1 MDSVFIHYVFH
12 VILGERLPL
21 VRLSQEHIVYLQAL
35 TLPPPFHR
43 GKTLAYRLLCVMM
56 VRKHDIPPPKDILTH
71 FYRVLH
77 QGLVGQDQVCVTN

>member
-1 MDSVFIHYVFH
+1 MYNLGFITLNPSFF
-12 VILGERLPL
+12 
-21 VRLSQEHIVYLQAL
+21 LQAL

-77 QGLVGQDQVCVTN
+77 QGLVGQDQVCVTKLFLKYYF